1 MPTRSIVLTDE
12 QDRLVEALVRSG
24 RYGDAAEVVDEGLR
38 LVEDQNVGDAQGGWT
53 LDELR
58 AAARVG
64 VEAIGRGEFVEF
76 ADASEIAAHVR
87 GRTDDLLAGKRRR

>member
-1 MPTRSIVLTDE
+1 MPTRSIVLTEE

-24 RYGDAAEVVDEGLR
+24 RYGDVGEVVDEGLR

-58 AAARVG
+58 AAAQVG
-64 VEAIGRGEFVEF
+64 VEAIERGEYIEF
-76 ADASEIAAHVR
+76 ADASELAAHLETL
-87 GRTDDLLAGKRRR
+87 GDEILSGKDVQ

>member
-1 MPTRSIVLTDE
+1 MRTRSIVLTDE

-24 RYGDAAEVVDEGLR
+24 RYGDAGEVVDEGLR

-58 AAARVG
+58 AAAQVG
-64 VEAIGRGEFVEF
+64 IEAIEGGEYVEF
-76 ADASEIAAHVR
+76 ADASELAAYLEAL
-87 GRTDDLLAGKRRR
+87 GDEILSGKDVQ